1 MLAYCASASHERKEH
16 GMSRKMMW
24 SMLIHLG
31 YNMWYEEGNDRG
43 MSYVKQSGVMASPT
57 LRLNRQLWDD
67 YMIYQKEAGVNTL
80 IIDLG
85 EGMLYESHP
94 ELAVKGSWSRDKI
107 SKELHYLRSLGFE
120 VVPKLNFS
128 ACHDEWLKDYSRMLS
143 TPVYYQVCSDL
154 IQEVCE
160 VFQPK
165 YFHLGMDEETYNHQ
179 KNYNYAVIRQ
189 NDLWWK
195 DFYFLVDCVEK
206 QNVRPWIW
214 SDYIWNHPDT
224 FLKKMPKSVL
234 QSNWYYGMGFEHPQ
248 EGEDVYIKSF
258 DLLEEHGYDQ
268 VPTGSN
274 WARRE
279 NMEALVKYCAD
290 RISPDRLLGFMQ
302 TPWVNFEAHNRNVL
316 IEAADTLAA
325 AKKAYESK

>member
-1 MLAYCASASHERKEH
+1 MKSPEF
-16 GMSRKMMW
+16 MW

-31 YNMWYEEGNDRG
+31 GNMWNEEGNIRG
-43 MSYVKQSGVMASPT
+43 RETNLDAVASST
-57 LRLNRQLWDD
+57 LRLDRKMWDD
-67 YMIYQKEAGVNTL
+67 YMDYQKKCGVNTL

-85 EGMLYESHP
+85 EGIRYESHP
-94 ELAVKGSWSRDKI
+94 ELAVEGSWSREEI
-107 SKELHYLRSLGFE
+107 SAELDRLRSMGFE

-143 TPVYYQVCSDL
+143 TPVYYQVCADL

-160 VFQPK
+160 VFHPK

-179 KNYNYAVIRQ
+179 RTYNYAVIRQ

-195 DFYFLVDCVEK
+195 DFYHLVDCVEK

-224 FLKKMPKSVL
+224 FLKKMPKTVL

-248 EGEDVYIKSF
+248 EGEEVYIKSF
-258 DLLEEHGYDQ
+258 DLLEEHGFDQ

-274 WARRE
+274 WSCRE
-279 NMEALVKYCAD
+279 NMEALVQYCSE
-290 RISPDRLLGFMQ
+290 RIAPERLLGFMQ
-302 TPWVNFEAHNRNVL
+302 TPWRLFMEPFRSA
-316 IEAADTLAA
+316 IWEAADTLAE
-325 AKKAYESK
+325 AKNWYESR

>member
-1 MLAYCASASHERKEH
+1 MNKNEL
-16 GMSRKMMW
+16 MW

-43 MSYVKQSGVMASPT
+43 MSYVKQSGVMASST
-57 LRLNRQLWDD
+57 LRLNRKLWDD
-67 YMIYQKEAGVNTL
+67 YMDYQKKCGVNTL

-85 EGMLYESHP
+85 EGMRYESHP
-94 ELAVKGSWSRDKI
+94 ELAVKGSWSREEI
-107 SKELHYLRSLGFE
+107 SAELDRLRSMGFE

-143 TPVYYQVCSDL
+143 TPTYYQVCADL

-160 VFQPK
+160 VFRPK
-165 YFHLGMDEETYNHQ
+165 YFHLGMDEETYSHQ
-179 KNYNYAVIRQ
+179 RHYDFVTIRQ

-195 DFYFLVDCVEK
+195 DFYHLVDCVEK

-224 FLKKMPKSVL
+224 FLKKMPKTVL

-248 EGEDVYIKSF
+248 EGEEVYIKSF
-258 DLLEEHGYDQ
+258 DLLEEHGFDQ

-274 WARRE
+274 WSCRE
-279 NMEALVKYCAD
+279 NMEALVQYCSE
-290 RISPDRLLGFMQ
+290 RIAPERLLGFMQ
-302 TPWVNFEAHNRNVL
+302 TPWRLFMEPFRSA
-316 IEAADTLAA
+316 IWEAADTLAE
-325 AKKAYESK
+325 AKNWYESR